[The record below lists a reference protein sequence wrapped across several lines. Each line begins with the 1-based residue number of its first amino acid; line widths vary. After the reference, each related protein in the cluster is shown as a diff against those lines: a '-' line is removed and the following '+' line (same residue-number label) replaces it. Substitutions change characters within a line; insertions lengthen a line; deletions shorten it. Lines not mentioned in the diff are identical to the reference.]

1 MRGTGRGAVRGAV
14 GCAER
19 HRTSTLPRPFAKQ
32 AWAIGLRI
40 RGLAVGAGLRSARD
54 RHGAIKGG
62 RGSYTKRQGVLCC
75 AVPWGGAWL
84 RRRRRRRGRGAAEA
98 ARVLSVVPSAGC
110 GVRCIPQK
118 RLAINRHVRAGAAQ
132 LLTAGWPPGGSD
144 ACLSIGQCFLHW
156 VRVFGCGWVLG
167 GRAG

>member
-1 MRGTGRGAVRGAV
+1 ML
-14 GCAER
+14 C
-19 HRTSTLPRPFAKQ
+19 S
-32 AWAIGLRI
+32 
-40 RGLAVGAGLRSARD
+40 
-54 RHGAIKGG
+54 GG
-62 RGSYTKRQGVLCC
+62 S
-75 AVPWGGAWL
+75 AWL
-84 RRRRRRRGRGAAEA
+84 RRRRRRLGRGAAEA
-98 ARVLSVVPSAGC
+98 ARVLSAVPSAGC

-167 GRAG
+167 GRAGWGVAKSATMRSLGVGPAWRQACRCCGGPVSTRHGKGGSERLDGARGVMRGAGRAAWREWWEAGWAANE